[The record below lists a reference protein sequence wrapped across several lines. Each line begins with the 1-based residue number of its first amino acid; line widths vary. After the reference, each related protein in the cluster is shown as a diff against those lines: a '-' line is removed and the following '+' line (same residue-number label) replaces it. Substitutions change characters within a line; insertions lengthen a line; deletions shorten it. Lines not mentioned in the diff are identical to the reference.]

1 MGIFEKTLIVI
12 EDDLDDLAHV
22 NNVRYVQWMQ
32 DIAKDH
38 WLSKAPEELI
48 KNTVWVVLTHHI
60 TYKSAAKLGDVILM
74 KTYIDKTKGA
84 ISIRIV
90 EMYNKE
96 TGQLLVKAKTEWCL
110 LNATTFKPIRIAPE
124 IESIFIPDLQ

>member
-1 MGIFEKTLIVI
+1 MGIFEKTLIVVA
-12 EDDLDDLAHV
+12 DDLDDLDHV

-38 WLSKAPEELI
+38 WLSKAPEALV

-60 TYKSAAKLGDVILM
+60 SYKGAAKLGDIILI
-74 KTYIDKTKGA
+74 KTYIDKTKGP

-90 EMYNKE
+90 EMYHKE

-110 LNATTFKPIRIAPE
+110 LNAATFKPMRISPE
-124 IESIFIPDLQ
+124 IESIFIPEP